1 MATNKN
7 ALIRYKVLDRCF
19 RNPGR
24 RYFIQDLI
32 DECNKILFEIDPNS
46 KGISR
51 RQIFDDILFMESG
64 EGWEIELER
73 IREGKKV
80 FYRYTDLSF
89 SINNMPLN
97 DVEIQNLKESIDI
110 LSQFKGMP
118 QFGWI
123 SEVIP
128 KLQKGTSRDALAQE
142 WMEFESSEYLKGIN
156 FLGPIVNALRY
167 KKTLEISYQ
176 PYENAEPYSLIL
188 HPYFLK
194 QYNGRW
200 FLFGLNPETGSS
212 SWTLA
217 IDRIVEIKEVLIP
230 FIENT
235 KIDWKE
241 YFEDIIGVTKTE
253 NQEAQKVILNFFG
266 RTGHYIETKPLH
278 GSQKSKWLDNQT
290 LEVRLEI
297 IPNYELERLIL
308 SYADSVKV
316 LQPIAFIEVIKNR
329 LQKSLNHY

>member
-1 MATNKN
+1 
-7 ALIRYKVLDRCF
+7 
-19 RNPGR
+19 
-24 RYFIQDLI
+24 
-32 DECNKILFEIDPNS
+32 
-46 KGISR
+46 
-51 RQIFDDILFMESG
+51 MESS
-64 EGWEIELER
+64 EGWSIDLER
-73 IREGKKV
+73 HKDGKKV
-80 FYRYTDLSF
+80 FYRYKDLSF

-128 KLQKGTSRDALAQE
+128 KLQKGTSANELTQE
-142 WMEFESSEYLKGIN
+142 WMEFESSEYLKGID

-176 PYENAEPYSLIL
+176 PYENAEPYLLIL

-194 QYNGRW
+194 QFNGRW
-200 FLFGLNPETGSS
+200 FLFGLNSETENSA
-212 SWTLA
+212 WTLA
-217 IDRIVEIKEVLIP
+217 IDRIIEIKEVLIP

-235 KIDWKE
+235 EIDWKE
-241 YFEDIIGVTKTE
+241 YFEEMIGVTKPDGEEIQT
-253 NQEAQKVILNFFG
+253 ITLHFFG
-266 RTGHYIETKPLH
+266 KTGNYIQTKPLH
-278 GSQKSKWLDNQT
+278 GSQKDNWIDSNT
-290 LEVRLEI
+290 LEVRLEV

-316 LQPIAFIEVIKNR
+316 IQPIAFVEVIKKR
-329 LQKSLNHY
+329 LQKSLNLYSNNHN